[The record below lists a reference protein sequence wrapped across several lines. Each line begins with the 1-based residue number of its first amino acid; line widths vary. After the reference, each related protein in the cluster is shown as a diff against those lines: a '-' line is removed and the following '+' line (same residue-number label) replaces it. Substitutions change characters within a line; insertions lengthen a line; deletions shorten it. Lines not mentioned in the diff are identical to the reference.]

1 MLRYEENAC
10 LVVVGD
16 SPADVRLGRQLGAE
30 TIAVGTGNGSPSR
43 LGEEVTR
50 LGPDR
55 ITDSFAELPKT
66 IGAGVG

>member
-1 MLRYEENAC
+1 MLRYEENAR

-30 TIAVGTGNGSPSR
+30 TIVVPTGNGSLSR

-55 ITDSFAELPKT
+55 IIESFAELP